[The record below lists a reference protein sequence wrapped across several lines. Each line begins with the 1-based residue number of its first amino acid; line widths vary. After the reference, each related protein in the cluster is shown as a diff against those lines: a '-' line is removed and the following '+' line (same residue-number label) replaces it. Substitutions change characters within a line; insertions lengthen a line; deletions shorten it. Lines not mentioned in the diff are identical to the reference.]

1 MSTFGY
7 ADDIILLAL
16 CPFALRLMLKMCES
30 FASSYGL
37 QFNASKTQ
45 IIRFSL
51 SPSNAQIYCCGQL
64 LAFCN
69 SVRHLG
75 PSNAQIYCCGQL
87 LAFCNSVRHL
97 GLYLMYDLSDDEDII
112 FRSRDF
118 LNKANQVFYNF
129 KFCSSILTFLLHSL
143 CLLLY
148 GCALWHLDFKAIT
161 NIDVA
166 FLRQIWNL
174 HFDSQ

>member
-1 MSTFGY
+1 MSAFGY

-45 IIRFSL
+45 IIHFSL

-69 SVRHLG
+69 SVH
-75 PSNAQIYCCGQL
+75 
-87 LAFCNSVRHL
+87 HL

-112 FRSRDF
+112 FRSCDF
-118 LNKANQVFYNF
+118 LNKANQHFNNF
-129 KFCSSILTFLLHSL
+129 KFCSSTLTFLLHSL
-143 CLLLY
+143 CLPLY
-148 GCALWHLDFKAIT
+148 GCTLWHLDFKAIT

>member
-1 MSTFGY
+1 MSAFEY
-7 ADDIILLAL
+7 ADAILLLAL

-45 IIRFSL
+45 IICFSL
-51 SPSNAQIYCCGQL
+51 SSSNAQIYCCGQL
-64 LAFCN
+64 LAFCI

-75 PSNAQIYCCGQL
+75 I
-87 LAFCNSVRHL
+87 
-97 GLYLMYDLSDDEDII
+97 YLMYDLSDEDII
-112 FRSRDF
+112 FRSCDF
-118 LNKANQVFYNF
+118 LNKANQPFYNF
-129 KFCSSILTFLLHSL
+129 KFCSSILTFLPHSL